1 MFHVKHFNSFNV
13 GVSDQTKTA
22 GDAHLI
28 NVSLREKPIVSA
40 KPTKSVRKRDEKR
53 TALLPK

>member
-28 NVSLREKPIVSA
+28 NVSLRKREEKDGVIA
-40 KPTKSVRKRDEKR
+40 GHD
-53 TALLPK
+53 